1 MEGPATGDDMSGTND
16 ATETAE
22 RAPKERGKDWL
33 PAELA
38 ERLRVQTER
47 LSEFRGRL

>member
-1 MEGPATGDDMSGTND
+1 MSTTND
-16 ATETAE
+16 ASETGGSATGS
-22 RAPKERGKDWL
+22 ATGKDWL

-38 ERLRVQTER
+38 ERLRVQTEK

>member
-1 MEGPATGDDMSGTND
+1 MSGTND
-16 ATETAE
+16 AIETSD
-22 RAPKERGKDWL
+22 RAPSKDRGKDWL

-38 ERLRVQTER
+38 ERLRVQTEK

>member
-1 MEGPATGDDMSGTND
+1 MSEKANGK
-16 ATETAE
+16 AE
-22 RAPKERGKDWL
+22 KEWL

-38 ERLRVQTER
+38 ERLRWQQER

>member
-1 MEGPATGDDMSGTND
+1 MSSDQGLD
-16 ATETAE
+16 
-22 RAPKERGKDWL
+22 KEWL

-38 ERLRVQTER
+38 ERLRRQQER

>member
-1 MEGPATGDDMSGTND
+1 MSD
-16 ATETAE
+16 KRPE
-22 RAPKERGKDWL
+22 KEWL

-38 ERLRVQTER
+38 ERLRCQQER

>member
-1 MEGPATGDDMSGTND
+1 MSEK
-16 ATETAE
+16 ATE
-22 RAPKERGKDWL
+22 KEWL

-38 ERLRVQTER
+38 ERLRRQQER

>member
-1 MEGPATGDDMSGTND
+1 MSGTND
-16 ATETAE
+16 ATETSD
-22 RAPKERGKDWL
+22 RARNRERGKDWL

-38 ERLRVQTER
+38 ERLRVQSEQ